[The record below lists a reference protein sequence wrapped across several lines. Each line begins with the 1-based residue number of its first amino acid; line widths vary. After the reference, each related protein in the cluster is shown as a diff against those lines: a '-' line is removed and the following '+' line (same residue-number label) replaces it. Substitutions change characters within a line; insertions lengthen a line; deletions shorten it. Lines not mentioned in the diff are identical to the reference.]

1 MVERARTG
9 LTLRRSP
16 LRDFL
21 DRFRR
26 VAGVPAD
33 VAEDTTAEL
42 APVFALLEPLE
53 AELADVAAAAERRR
67 QRLLEEAETEADQ
80 ILADARG
87 QGEAERAE
95 VLKLGRRA
103 AAAAA
108 AEIVSAA
115 ETEAAEIRARARER
129 APELVARVLA
139 CVRETSP

>member
-9 LTLRRSP
+9 STLQRSP

-33 VAEDTTAEL
+33 VAEDTAAEL
-42 APVFALLEPLE
+42 AHVFASLEPLE

-67 QRLLEEAETEADQ
+67 QRLLEEAETEVDQ
-80 ILADARG
+80 ILAGARG
-87 QGEAERAE
+87 QGEAEHAE
-95 VLKLGRRA
+95 ALKVGRRA

-108 AEIVSAA
+108 AEIAAAAAA
-115 ETEAAEIRARARER
+115 EAEAIRGRGHER
-129 APELVARVLA
+129 IPQLVSRVLA
-139 CVRETSP
+139 CVREASP